1 MASSK
6 TPLFVR
12 RQSGGMFS
20 VVDESTV
27 TGNIFWVDSGS
38 ATGGDTVGHGG
49 NPDAPFLT
57 IDYAIGQCTADNGDI
72 IYVMPGHAETIT
84 TAGAITCDVIGI
96 SIIGIG
102 DGADRPT
109 ITWGSTDNA
118 ATWLITAASVK
129 IKNILGVCGDD
140 SLTSA
145 FVVSAADCELDITW
159 RDPANVE
166 AVCCILT
173 TTDANRLKIKLKYE
187 GDAATGNVC
196 ATPISLIGVDNADIT
211 VDFYGK
217 ASTGIIDMSGTACL
231 GIVARGYFYNSG
243 TTNLSKNMTA
253 TIGGGKW
260 FVGGY
265 DGSAGYAF
273 SGGSGQAVSGSD
285 LTGVASQ
292 ATSIATGTV
301 SLGTQTTAVASQA
314 TSIATGAVSL
324 GTQVTAVASQ
334 ATSIATGAV
343 SLGTQTTA
351 VASQATSIAT
361 GTVSMGTQ
369 TTGVASQATSI
380 ATGTVSIGTQVTG
393 AISQATSIATGMVSV
408 GTQTT
413 AVASQATSIATNAA
427 GVVSQATSIATGV
440 VSVGTLLTTATT
452 MVGSEFTITKI
463 ITDKTTIV
471 TAGLV
476 LTGVSSGGELILKR
490 FTLQNDSTVSG
501 GNVGGAVIYSN
512 DADNPLNVSLTNAV
526 FAENGFVA
534 VDIGYPL
541 QTGKTIGIKAVTANT
556 TGVGSLIVAMT
567 FVRNANGA
575 TIAAV

>member
-1 MASSK
+1 MAYSK

-12 RQSGGMFS
+12 RQTGGMFS

-49 NPDAPFLT
+49 SPDAPFLT
-57 IDYAIGQCTADNGDI
+57 VAYGVTQMTVNNGDI
-72 IYVMPGHAETIT
+72 LNVMPGHTENIAS
-84 TAGAITCDVIGI
+84 AGAITCDKAGI

-102 DGADRPT
+102 EGADRPT
-109 ITWGSTDNA
+109 FTWNSSDNS
-118 ATWLITAASVK
+118 ATWLVTAASVT

-187 GDAATGNVC
+187 GDVATGNVC

-217 ASTGIIDMSGTACL
+217 ASTGIIDMSGTACN

-243 TTNLSKNMTA
+243 TTNLTKNMTA

-260 FVGGY
+260 FVSGY

-273 SGGSGQAVSGSD
+273 SGGSGQAVSSAD
-285 LTGVASQ
+285 LAS
-292 ATSIATGTV
+292 
-301 SLGTQTTAVASQA
+301 
-314 TSIATGAVSL
+314 
-324 GTQVTAVASQ
+324 VT
-334 ATSIATGAV
+334 
-343 SLGTQTTA
+343 
-351 VASQATSIAT
+351 
-361 GTVSMGTQ
+361 
-369 TTGVASQATSI
+369 
-380 ATGTVSIGTQVTG
+380 
-393 AISQATSIATGMVSV
+393 SQATSIATGMVSV
-408 GTQTT
+408 GTQVTT
-413 AVASQATSIATNAA
+413 T
-427 GVVSQATSIATGV
+427 
-440 VSVGTLLTTATT
+440 TT

-501 GNVGGAVIYSN
+501 GNTGGAVIYSN
-512 DADNPLNVSLTNAV
+512 DADNPLNVSLTAAV
-526 FAENGFVA
+526 FAENGFVGI
-534 VDIGYPL
+534 DIGYPL
-541 QTGKTIGIKAVTANT
+541 QTGKTIGIKAVTGNT
-556 TGVGSLIVAMT
+556 TGVGSLIVVMT

-575 TIAAV
+575 TIAAA